1 MRVKKRMT
9 KFLSLSVCL
18 ALLVALAGCSGD
30 ASGSGDSSS
39 ASSAAQTGDAKY
51 NYTGGFDYSQNIT
64 ADGRWEGVTALD
76 YVTLPEDYAAIPL
89 PEDVTTVSD
98 EDLQAQLDS
107 VLANYATTVE
117 VTDRAVEDGDTVN
130 IDYVGSVDG
139 VEFDGGS
146 TGGNGTTVTIGVT
159 SYIDDFLEQLIGH
172 TPGETI
178 NVEVTFPDPYENNPD
193 LAGKD
198 AVFVTTINSIQ
209 ESQMPEYNDAFVA
222 ENFAENGGYT
232 TTAELEQ
239 AIKDSI
245 VQDNTYNYVIT
256 YLDENSVV
264 SQVPD
269 TLKEYQAYVMLDYY
283 NTYAAYFGMELND
296 FISQMLQAD
305 SQDALV
311 EAQADSIEAAA
322 KEALILQAVA
332 EAQNIT
338 VDTAA
343 AQEMLGENYDS
354 YVSNYGEPYV
364 MMGTLSNT
372 VIDQL
377 MSTAH

>member
-1 MRVKKRMT
+1 MKKRT
-9 KFLSLSVCL
+9 FKLLSLALCL
-18 ALLVALAGCSGD
+18 AMLFTLAGCSGD
-30 ASGSGDSSS
+30 ASGSGDSS
-39 ASSAAQTGDAKY
+39 AAEGDAKY
-51 NYTGGFDYSQNIT
+51 NYTGGFDYSQNIA

-76 YVTLPEDYAAIPL
+76 YVTLPEDYEAITL

-98 EDLQAQLDS
+98 EELQTQIDS
-107 VLANYATTVE
+107 VLANYATTIE

-139 VEFDGGS
+139 VEFEGGS
-146 TGGNGTTVTIGVT
+146 TQGAGTSVTIGVT

-172 TPGETI
+172 MPGETF

-198 AVFVTTINSIQ
+198 AVFVTTINYIE
-209 ESQMPEYNDAFVA
+209 ESQLPEYNDAFVA
-222 ENFAENGGYT
+222 EKFAENGGYT
-232 TTAELEQ
+232 NTAELEQ

-245 VQDNTYNYVIT
+245 VQNNTYNYVIT
-256 YLDENSVV
+256 YMNDNSTV

-269 TLKEYQAYVMLDYY
+269 TMKEYQAYVMLDYY
-283 NTYAAYFGMELND
+283 NTYASYFGMELND
-296 FISQMLQAD
+296 FISQMLQAE

-311 EAQADSIEAAA
+311 EAQAANIEAAA

-332 EAQNIT
+332 EAQGIT

-343 AQEMLGENYDS
+343 AQEMMGENYETA
-354 YVSNYGEPYV
+354 VSTYGEPYV
-364 MMGTLSNT
+364 LMNT
-372 VIDQL
+372 MANKVIDQL

>member
-1 MRVKKRMT
+1 MKKRT
-9 KFLSLSVCL
+9 FKLLSLALCL
-18 ALLVALAGCSGD
+18 AMLFTLAGCSGD
-30 ASGSGDSSS
+30 ASGSGDSS
-39 ASSAAQTGDAKY
+39 AAEGDAKY
-51 NYTGGFDYSQNIT
+51 NYAGGFDYSQNIA

-76 YVTLPEDYAAIPL
+76 YVTLPEDYEAITL

-98 EDLQAQLDS
+98 EDVQAQVDS
-107 VLANYATTVE
+107 VLANYATTIE

-139 VEFDGGS
+139 VEFEGGS
-146 TGGNGTTVTIGVT
+146 TQGAGTSVTIGVT

-172 TPGETI
+172 MPGETF

-198 AVFVTTINSIQ
+198 AVFVTTINYI
-209 ESQMPEYNDAFVA
+209 EDSQLPEYNDAFVA

-245 VQDNTYNYVIT
+245 VQNNTYNYVIT
-256 YLDENSVV
+256 YMNDNSTV

-269 TLKEYQAYVMLDYY
+269 TMKEYQAYVMLDYY
-283 NTYAAYFGMELND
+283 NTYASYFGMELSD
-296 FISQMLQAD
+296 FISQMLQAE

-311 EAQADSIEAAA
+311 EAQAANIEAAA

-332 EAQNIT
+332 EAQGIT

-343 AQEMLGENYDS
+343 AQEMMGENYETA
-354 YVSNYGEPYV
+354 VSTYGEPYV
-364 MMGTLSNT
+364 LMNT
-372 VIDQL
+372 MANKVIDQL

>member
-1 MRVKKRMT
+1 MKKRT
-9 KFLSLSVCL
+9 FKLLSLALCL
-18 ALLVALAGCSGD
+18 AMLFTLAGCSGD
-30 ASGSGDSSS
+30 ASGSGDSS
-39 ASSAAQTGDAKY
+39 AAEGDAKY
-51 NYTGGFDYSQNIT
+51 NYAGGFDYSQNIA

-76 YVTLPEDYAAIPL
+76 YVTLPGDYEAITL

-98 EDLQAQLDS
+98 EDVQTQVDS
-107 VLANYATTVE
+107 LLASCATTVE

-139 VEFDGGS
+139 VEFEGGS
-146 TGGNGTTVTIGVT
+146 TQGAGTSVTIGVT

-172 TPGETI
+172 MPGETF

-198 AVFVTTINSIQ
+198 AVFVTTINYI
-209 ESQMPEYNDAFVA
+209 EDSQLPEYNDAFVA

-245 VQDNTYNYVIT
+245 VQNNTYNYVIT
-256 YLDENSVV
+256 YMNDNSTV

-269 TLKEYQAYVMLDYY
+269 TMKEYQAYVMLDYY
-283 NTYAAYFGMELND
+283 NTYASYFGMELND
-296 FISQMLQAD
+296 FISQMLQAE

-311 EAQADSIEAAA
+311 EAQAANIEAAA

-332 EAQNIT
+332 EAQGIT

-343 AQEMLGENYDS
+343 AQEMMGENYETA
-354 YVSNYGEPYV
+354 VSTYGEPYV
-364 MMGTLSNT
+364 LMNT
-372 VIDQL
+372 MANKVIDQL

>member
-1 MRVKKRMT
+1 MKKRT
-9 KFLSLSVCL
+9 FKLLSLALCL
-18 ALLVALAGCSGD
+18 AMLFTLAGCSGD
-30 ASGSGDSSS
+30 ASGSGDSS
-39 ASSAAQTGDAKY
+39 AAEGDEQY
-51 NYTGGFDYSQNIT
+51 NYAGGFDYSQNIA

-76 YVTLPEDYAAIPL
+76 YVTLPEDYEAITL
-89 PEDVTTVSD
+89 PEDVTTASD
-98 EDLQAQLDS
+98 EDVQTQVDS
-107 VLANYATTVE
+107 LLASCATTVE

-139 VEFDGGS
+139 VEFEGGS
-146 TGGNGTTVTIGVT
+146 TQGAGTSVTIGVT

-172 TPGETI
+172 MPGETF

-198 AVFVTTINSIQ
+198 AVFVTTINYI
-209 ESQMPEYNDAFVA
+209 EDSQLPEYNDAFVA

-245 VQDNTYNYVIT
+245 VQNNTYNYVIT
-256 YLDENSVV
+256 YMNDNSTV

-269 TLKEYQAYVMLDYY
+269 TMKEYQAYVMLDYY
-283 NTYAAYFGMELND
+283 NTYASYFGMELSD
-296 FISQMLQAD
+296 FISQMLQAE

-311 EAQADSIEAAA
+311 EAQAANIEAAA

-332 EAQNIT
+332 EAQGIT

-343 AQEMLGENYDS
+343 AQEMMGENYETA
-354 YVSNYGEPYV
+354 VSTYGEPYV
-364 MMGTLSNT
+364 LMNT
-372 VIDQL
+372 MANKVIDQL

>member
-1 MRVKKRMT
+1 MKKRT
-9 KFLSLSVCL
+9 FKLLSLALCL
-18 ALLVALAGCSGD
+18 AMLFTLAGCSGD
-30 ASGSGDSSS
+30 ASGSGDSS
-39 ASSAAQTGDAKY
+39 AAEGDAKY
-51 NYTGGFDYSQNIT
+51 NYAGGFDYSQNIA

-76 YVTLPEDYAAIPL
+76 YVTLPEDYEAITL

-98 EDLQAQLDS
+98 EDVQTQVDS
-107 VLANYATTVE
+107 LLASYATTVE

-139 VEFDGGS
+139 VEFEGGS
-146 TGGNGTTVTIGVT
+146 TQGAGTSVTIGVT

-172 TPGETI
+172 MPGETF

-198 AVFVTTINSIQ
+198 AVFVTTINYI
-209 ESQMPEYNDAFVA
+209 EDSQLPEYNDAFVA

-245 VQDNTYNYVIT
+245 VQNNTYNYVIT
-256 YLDENSVV
+256 YMNDNSTV

-269 TLKEYQAYVMLDYY
+269 TMKEYQAYVMLDYY
-283 NTYAAYFGMELND
+283 NTYASYFGMELND
-296 FISQMLQAD
+296 FISQMLQAE

-311 EAQADSIEAAA
+311 EAQAANIEAAA

-332 EAQNIT
+332 EAQGIT

-343 AQEMLGENYDS
+343 AQEMMGENYETA
-354 YVSNYGEPYV
+354 VSTYGEPYV
-364 MMGTLSNT
+364 LMNT
-372 VIDQL
+372 MANKVIDQL

>member
-1 MRVKKRMT
+1 MKKRT
-9 KFLSLSVCL
+9 FKLLSLALCL
-18 ALLVALAGCSGD
+18 VMLFTLAGCSGD
-30 ASGSGDSSS
+30 ASGSGDSS
-39 ASSAAQTGDAKY
+39 AAEGDAKY
-51 NYTGGFDYSQNIT
+51 NYTGGFDYSQNIA

-76 YVTLPEDYAAIPL
+76 YVTLPEDYEAITL

-98 EDLQAQLDS
+98 EDVQTQVDS
-107 VLANYATTVE
+107 LLASYATTVE

-139 VEFDGGS
+139 VEFEGGS
-146 TGGNGTTVTIGVT
+146 TQGAGTSVTIGVT

-172 TPGETI
+172 MPGETF

-198 AVFVTTINSIQ
+198 AVFVTTINYI
-209 ESQMPEYNDAFVA
+209 EDSQLPAYNDAFVA

-245 VQDNTYNYVIT
+245 VQNNTYNYVIT
-256 YLDENSVV
+256 YMNDNSTV

-269 TLKEYQAYVMLDYY
+269 TMKEYQAYVMLDYY
-283 NTYAAYFGMELND
+283 NTYASYFGMELND
-296 FISQMLQAD
+296 FISQMLQAE

-311 EAQADSIEAAA
+311 EAQAENIEAAA

-332 EAQNIT
+332 EAQGIT

-343 AQEMLGENYDS
+343 AQEMMGENYETA
-354 YVSNYGEPYV
+354 VSTYGEPYV
-364 MMGTLSNT
+364 LMNT
-372 VIDQL
+372 MANKVIDQL

>member
-1 MRVKKRMT
+1 MKKRT
-9 KFLSLSVCL
+9 FKLLSLALCL
-18 ALLVALAGCSGD
+18 AMLFTLAGCSGD
-30 ASGSGDSSS
+30 ASGSGDSS
-39 ASSAAQTGDAKY
+39 AAEGDAKY
-51 NYTGGFDYSQNIT
+51 NYTGGFDYSQNIA

-76 YVTLPEDYAAIPL
+76 YVTLPEDYEAITL

-98 EDLQAQLDS
+98 EDVQAQVDS
-107 VLANYATTVE
+107 LLASYATTVE

-139 VEFDGGS
+139 VEFEGGS
-146 TGGNGTTVTIGVT
+146 TQGAGTSVTIGVT

-172 TPGETI
+172 MPGETF

-198 AVFVTTINSIQ
+198 AVFVTTINYIE
-209 ESQMPEYNDAFVA
+209 ESQLPEYNDAFVA
-222 ENFAENGGYT
+222 EKFDENGGYT

-245 VQDNTYNYVIT
+245 VQNNTYNYVIT
-256 YLDENSVV
+256 YMNDNSTV

-269 TLKEYQAYVMLDYY
+269 TMKEYQAYVMLDYY
-283 NTYAAYFGMELND
+283 NTYASYFGMELND
-296 FISQMLQAD
+296 FISQMLQAE

-311 EAQADSIEAAA
+311 EAQAENIEAAA

-332 EAQNIT
+332 EAQGIT

-343 AQEMLGENYDS
+343 AQEMMGENYETA
-354 YVSNYGEPYV
+354 VSTYGEPYV
-364 MMGTLSNT
+364 LMNT
-372 VIDQL
+372 MANKVIDQL